1 MDGPVGFGQ
10 DHDVDHR
17 PHLYDDGRI
26 ICDGRGLTI
35 RWYYPWGG
43 KHIPYGTIRSAS
55 TFSLDRMLGRWRLWG
70 SGDFVHWYN
79 LDGGRPR
86 KHEGID
92 IDTGGRIHPCITP
105 DDVEAVSRI
114 IGDHLPG

>member
-1 MDGPVGFGQ
+1 MNEDRVMNSS
-10 DHDVDHR
+10 

-26 ICDGRGLTI
+26 ICYDEGLTI

-43 KHIPYGTIRSAS
+43 KRIPFRAIRSAT
-55 TFSLDRMLGRWRLWG
+55 TFSLSRMRGKWRLWG

-79 LDGGRPR
+79 LDGNRP
-86 KHEGID
+86 KKGEGIE
-92 IDTGGRIHPCITP
+92 IDTGRRIHPCITP

-114 IGDHLPG
+114 IADRVAH